1 MRLVKAKQAGIRFVQ
16 VDRAVNVR
24 LHNFVW
30 DRMVD
35 RIQTIQQQ
43 SSSQIL
49 PDEHHSFRPL
59 PRTAA

>member
-30 DRMVD
+30 DRMVEPHSD
-35 RIQTIQQQ
+35 DSAAVVLAD
-43 SSSQIL
+43 SS
-49 PDEHHSFRPL
+49 
-59 PRTAA
+59 